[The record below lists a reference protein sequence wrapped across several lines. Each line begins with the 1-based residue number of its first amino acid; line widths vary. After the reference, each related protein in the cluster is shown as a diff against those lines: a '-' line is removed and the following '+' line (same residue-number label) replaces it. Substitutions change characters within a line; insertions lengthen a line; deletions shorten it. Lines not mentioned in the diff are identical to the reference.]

1 MNQTL
6 NQVSTAPTPVLAPIV
21 GGERDGGS
29 IVSQIQAEIKAL
41 QQQLNKLIGVTDP
54 GNMDDTEIQMIGNQ
68 LLSIYNQLEEVYDGD
83 SSNPLDQ
90 QWAGSPII
98 ADMLDIFQEPVSGK
112 ASGTSLIQALLENA
126 QGDDTDLKDVIAALN
141 ANGHGTGW
149 SSFVTDLETL
159 FNNP

>member
-1 MNQTL
+1 M
-6 NQVSTAPTPVLAPIV
+6 NQVSTQVNAAPVIAPIV
-21 GGERDGGS
+21 GGEKDGGS

-41 QQQLNKLIGVTDP
+41 EQQLNKLIGVTDP
-54 GNMDDTEIQMIGNQ
+54 GNMDDAEIQMIGNQ
-68 LLSIYNQLEEVYDGD
+68 LLSIYNQLEEVYNGD

-112 ASGTSLIQALLENA
+112 ASGTSLIQALLENSV